1 MTDRTTL
8 AGRFEADRPRLQAV
22 ARRLLGSHAEAED
35 AVQEAWLRLQRTED
49 ATVDDLGAWLTTV
62 VSRICLDRLR
72 SRRARP
78 TEPVDDGAPPDTPV
92 VEAGPE
98 QEAVLAESVGAA
110 LLVVLERLSPG
121 ERVAFVLHDVFAV
134 PFEDVASVLDRSPEA
149 VRQLASR
156 ARRRVQGV
164 DPDTRFDLI
173 RRREL
178 VEAFL
183 VAARGGD
190 FGGLLA
196 VLDPDVVLRP
206 DPAALRMGSLRR
218 THGAAAVAT
227 ALAGGA
233 QAAALALVDGVPAL
247 VWAPGGTT
255 RGVIE
260 FHIASGRIVAL
271 DVTGDPARI
280 GDMEIVLLDA
290 GTGDRAIGARSR
302 RAGVGDGPVP

>member
-8 AGRFEADRPRLQAV
+8 AGRFEADRSRLQAV

-35 AVQEAWLRLQRTED
+35 AVQEAWLRLERTEPGS
-49 ATVDDLGAWLTTV
+49 VDDLSAWLTTV

-72 SRRARP
+72 SRQARP
-78 TEPVDDGAPPDTPV
+78 EQPVDDGAPREPTIG
-92 VEAGPE
+92 EAGPE
-98 QEAVLAESVGAA
+98 QEAVLADSIGSA
-110 LLVVLERLSPG
+110 LLVLLERLSPG

-156 ARRRVQGV
+156 ARRRVQGAHPVSGV
-164 DPDTRFDLI
+164 DLVRQ
-173 RRREL
+173 REL

-183 VAARGGD
+183 MAARGGD
-190 FGGLLA
+190 FDGLLA

-206 DPAALRMGSLRR
+206 DPAALRMGSLRHTR
-218 THGAAAVAT
+218 GAPAVAT

-233 QAAALALVDGVPAL
+233 QAARLALVDGVPAL

-255 RGVIE
+255 RGVIH
-260 FHIASGRIVAL
+260 FHVASDRIVAL
-271 DVTGDPARI
+271 DVTGDSERI
-280 GDMEIVLLDA
+280 GNMEVVLLDA
-290 GTGDRAIGARSR
+290 
-302 RAGVGDGPVP
+302 